1 MDVIYT
7 DSNLVDIGVLQAY
20 ELDYSIGGDNT
31 YSIVSDINGPLVEGG
46 IFYVEGQEYGGFI
59 DQVKIDTKSGRKT
72 SSGRTWRGFL
82 SSYFLEPDAGEDYLN
97 VSGDLGLVID
107 ELITRFD
114 LDGLFVSG
122 TNVDEEVNY
131 NFNRYTDFYSGLVSL
146 LKTVGAKLTIVWDPA
161 TKKVEIGSSYVME
174 YVSDSDKV
182 NFIIQKSA
190 KLPNAVIGLGSGELS
205 NRTVIKRYIDASG
218 DIVENNPYSSGTDV
232 WFIKY
237 DYPNAESVDELVKG
251 AVDELLEA
259 RSASDYVDIA
269 VNDVNL
275 DVGDQVT
282 AVEVSTGTSVTAE
295 VTEKILKVKNDKIS
309 TSYKVN

>member
-1 MDVIYT
+1 MDIIYT
-7 DSNLVDIGVLQAY
+7 DDNLVDIGVLQAY

-31 YSIVSDINGPLVEGG
+31 YGITTDINGPLIEGG

-59 DQVKIDTKSGRKT
+59 DQTKVDTKSRRKT

-82 SSYFLEPDAGEDYLN
+82 SSYYLEPDAGDDYLN
-97 VSGDLGLVID
+97 VSGDVGLIID
-107 ELITRFD
+107 ELISRLNID
-114 LDGLFVSG
+114 NLFVSG
-122 TNVDEEVNY
+122 TNVDEEVDF
-131 NFNRYTDFYSGLVSL
+131 NFNRYVDFYSGLVSL
-146 LKTVGAKLTIVWDPA
+146 LKTVGAKLTIVWDPI
-161 TKKVEIGSSYVME
+161 TKKVEIGSAYVMD
-174 YVSDSDKV
+174 YTSDSDKV
-182 NFIIQKSA
+182 NFVIQKSA

-205 NRTVIKRYIDASG
+205 NRTVIHRYIDANG
-218 DIVENNPYSSGTDV
+218 DVVETNPYSSGTDV
-232 WFIKY
+232 WMIKY

-259 RSASDYVDIA
+259 RSANDYVDIT

-282 AVEVSTGTSVTAE
+282 AVEVITGTTVTAE
-295 VTEKILKVKNDKIS
+295 VTEKILKVKDDKTS